1 MPMIGVIPLPAL
13 MNNSAG
19 GGGSGSAKS
28 PFGAANLMTVPGST
42 PLTRWV
48 DRKPSG
54 VALTVI
60 EICSPSCSGTDVNE
74 YDRQCHRPLTRRP
87 IPTYWPGR

>member
-1 MPMIGVIPLPAL
+1 MSAFCPRDYNVRNIAITGVIPLPAV
-13 MNNSAG
+13 MNRTLA

-28 PFGAANLMTVPGST
+28 PLGAASRTMVPDLT

-60 EICSPSCSGTDVNE
+60 VMFVLSRRGIDVNE
-74 YDRQCHRPLTRRP
+74 
-87 IPTYWPGR
+87 

>member
-1 MPMIGVIPLPAL
+1 MAITGVIPLPAVT
-13 MNNSAG
+13 NRSFA
-19 GGGSGSAKS
+19 GGGSGSANS
-28 PFGAANLMTVPGST
+28 PFGDASRTMVPGST

-60 EICSPSCSGTDVNE
+60 GDVLVVAPRN
-74 YDRQCHRPLTRRP
+74 
-87 IPTYWPGR
+87 